1 MTAADFR
8 RLALSFPGA
17 AESAHIDHPDFRVN
31 AKIFATL
38 THDESSGMV
47 PLTPEQ
53 QAVVV
58 GAHPEIF
65 APVPGGWGR
74 RGATVVTFA
83 HATES
88 VVREALALAW
98 ERRAP
103 KRLLGNAEAAPP
115 RAAATSG
122 SAGRRK
128 RA

>member
-8 RLALSFPGA
+8 RLALSFPEA
-17 AESAHIDHPDFRVN
+17 VESAHMDHPDFRVTT
-31 AKIFATL
+31 KIFATL

-53 QAVVV
+53 QAAVV
-58 GAHPEIF
+58 GAHPEVF

-83 HATES
+83 QATDA
-88 VVREALALAW
+88 VVRETLTLAW

-103 KRLLGNAEAAPP
+103 KR
-115 RAAATSG
+115 RFKSG
-122 SAGRRK
+122 GAGSRK